1 MTTVM
6 FSEVGEAKKAPTM
19 MDIVC
24 TFRSKSFE
32 DEEASVSLVELS
44 EIVSKFISVA
54 EEECYSLFSKNCK
67 ITTDNIRTSA
77 VYNMV
82 EVQKENRKVKEKV
95 FSHYESVQ
103 NVKIHT
109 DLNKSVLVAL
119 LGRVI
124 DNPNLVSYNYSFSLS
139 EDGMKKLN
147 DEAIKDAYSKAVRK
161 CELVKKLTGS
171 SSYSIVNMDFS
182 GKGSYFGDRACKS
195 ASFDSSLSNKDILL
209 IEDNIVVPDVTDC
222 VNLAFTAE
230 FDIKGYCL

>member
-44 EIVSKFISVA
+44 EIVSKFTAVA
-54 EEECYSLFSKNCK
+54 EKECCSLFSKNCK

-77 VYNMV
+77 VYSMV
-82 EVQKENRKVKEKV
+82 EVQKDGRKVKERV
-95 FSHYESVQ
+95 FSHFESVQ

-109 DLNKSVLVAL
+109 DLNKGILVSI

-124 DNPNLVSYNYSFSLS
+124 DNPNLVSYKYSFSLP
-139 EDGMKKLN
+139 EGDMKKLN
-147 DEAIKDAYSKAVRK
+147 DEAIADAYNRAVRK
-161 CELVKKLTGS
+161 CELIKKLTGG
-171 SSYSIVNMDFS
+171 SSYSITNMDFS
-182 GKGSYFGDRACKS
+182 GKGSYFGERACKS
-195 ASFDSSLSNKDILL
+195 ASFDNSLSDKDILL
-209 IEDNIVVPDVTDC
+209 IEDNIVVPDVTDY